1 MRHQFLI
8 LLGLSAGILGQ
19 GCQSKP
25 ATPPSIPPQAASAAA
40 DTQDVTAAH
49 ETDPAA
55 VDTANAMAQ
64 KAAAHSQAIA
74 QMMDQRPAADGHRTM
89 VNGNDSEVKW
99 MNPDEFSLSSG
110 SSESKGSSTATE
122 SGAQHP
128 PIEPALVKPVIDAAP
143 STANQVASIAPTR
156 PEPAMD
162 VAEAHDPIAAGAEPA
177 VAANPPPAPAP
188 IMLSGDTLSSKLS
201 QRVKDYPNDVS
212 SHLDYQLLMF
222 LNDVQVPEL
231 QSLASLPE
239 EDREL
244 ISAVLDGMSNFR
256 NAVRADN
263 NMLLSK
269 KVQPILQMADRL
281 RAQADLYIPA
291 IALCT
296 KVDGYGSYK
305 VIDPPRF
312 MAGKEHPAIVY
323 CEVANF
329 ASQLNEQKQ
338 WETRLTQEAV
348 LYTEMG
354 LPVWQDKSTSITDV
368 CMNRRHD
375 FFLVKKVRF
384 PSSLTIGRYLLKVTV
399 VDEQASRVAE
409 ATVPIQ
415 IVAQ

>member
-1 MRHQFLI
+1 
-8 LLGLSAGILGQ
+8 
-19 GCQSKP
+19 
-25 ATPPSIPPQAASAAA
+25 
-40 DTQDVTAAH
+40 
-49 ETDPAA
+49 
-55 VDTANAMAQ
+55 MAQ
-64 KAAAHSQAIA
+64 KAAAHSQNIG
-74 QMMDQRPAADGHRTM
+74 QILEQRPPVNGDRTM
-89 VNGNDSEVKW
+89 VNGAKSHVQW
-99 MNPDEFSLSSG
+99 MNPDEFSLSAGSG
-110 SSESKGSSTATE
+110 EDSESTHQSTQT
-122 SGAQHP
+122 
-128 PIEPALVKPVIDAAP
+128 EPATIKPVIDATP
-143 STANQVASIAPTR
+143 SSANQVASLT
-156 PEPAMD
+156 PAQPATPVD
-162 VAEAHDPIAAGAEPA
+162 IAEAHDPIAAVVEPA
-177 VAANPPPAPAP
+177 TAANPSPAPTP
-188 IMLSGDTLSSKLS
+188 IMLSGDTLSSKLA

-212 SHLDYQLLMF
+212 NHLDYQLLMF
-222 LNDVQVPEL
+222 LNDVQVPEI

-354 LPVWQDKSTSITDV
+354 LPVWQDKSTSFTDV